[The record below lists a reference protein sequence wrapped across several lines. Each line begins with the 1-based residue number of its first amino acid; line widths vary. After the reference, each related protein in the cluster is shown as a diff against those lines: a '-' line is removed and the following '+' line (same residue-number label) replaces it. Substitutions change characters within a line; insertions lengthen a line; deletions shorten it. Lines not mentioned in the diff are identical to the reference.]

1 MSNINA
7 PRGFK
12 PVRMKDGSDNI
23 PMNAYTILDTYSTK
37 IHTGAAVKQVAGG
50 RVELAAAG
58 DSICGVFGGVRYTS
72 VEGESVWKKY
82 WDTPTGATD
91 IECLVYD
98 DPNTIF
104 EVQADGEVG
113 AKIGNTGDLVA
124 GTPDDKTGLSGQYF
138 NAATATDGNK
148 VFRIRGIVKRPDNVD
163 GDYVKIEVETV
174 AAKHQLV

>member
-23 PMNAYTILDTYSTK
+23 PMNAYTIAHNYTTK
-37 IHTGAAVKQVAGG
+37 IHTGAAVKQATGG
-50 RVELAAAG
+50 LIQLAAAT
-58 DSICGVFGGVRYTS
+58 DSICGVFGGVRYTN
-72 VEGESVWKKY
+72 VEGKSVWKKY
-82 WDTPTGATD
+82 WDAPTGATD

-104 EVQADGEVG
+104 EVQSDIAVG
-113 AKIGNTGDLVA
+113 AKIGLTGDLVA
-124 GTPDDKTGLSGQYF
+124 GTPDDKMGLSGQYF
-138 NAATATDGNK
+138 NATTATDANR

-163 GDYVKIEVETV
+163 GNFVKIEVETV
-174 AAKHQLV
+174 AAKHQLA